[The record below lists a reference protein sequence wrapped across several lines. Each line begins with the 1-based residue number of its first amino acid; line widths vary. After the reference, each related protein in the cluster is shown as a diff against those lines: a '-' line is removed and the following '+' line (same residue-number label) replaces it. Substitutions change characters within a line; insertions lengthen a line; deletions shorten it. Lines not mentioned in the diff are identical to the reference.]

1 MSKLSLRP
9 DASLDSVEICW
20 RASRDHAL
28 HLYGLQFAIR
38 SGRATLLP
46 PTRQFVT
53 TPDNTSAVMAQLLS
67 SHGLTPD
74 TRLYREALFSALKPA
89 DVAGTFRLSANAAP
103 SESVIDVYGAG
114 YVILAE
120 SAGAGLAFAETPRPN
135 WQETME
141 LRTLRL
147 GANTEGTLP
156 DPHVEVEARLGD
168 LLAQGA
174 KVYPV
179 ESVTVEKAW
188 YCTMPA
194 GEVVV
199 RVVP

>member
-1 MSKLSLRP
+1 
-9 DASLDSVEICW
+9 
-20 RASRDHAL
+20 
-28 HLYGLQFAIR
+28 
-38 SGRATLLP
+38 
-46 PTRQFVT
+46 VT
-53 TPDNTSAVMAQLLS
+53 TPDDTSVVLAQLLS
-67 SHGLTPD
+67 SHGLTPE
-74 TRLYREALFSALKPA
+74 TRLYREALFSALQPA
-89 DVAGTFRLSANAAP
+89 DADGAFRLSANP
-103 SESVIDVYGAG
+103 TPGESVIDVYGSG

-141 LRTLRL
+141 LRTLRR
-147 GANTEGTLP
+147 GANAADALP
-156 DPHVEVEARLGD
+156 DPHVEVEVRLGD

-179 ESVTVEKAW
+179 ESVTIEKAW

-199 RVVP
+199 RLVS